1 MNGTVRCLKVPVRH
15 NLLDE
20 RQKMFKSGSEA
31 QSASKAQ
38 SLGWT
43 AQLDVY
49 WHGRKQTMANNGHSK
64 QSKKLFAMLF
74 IQDSMMNLKTIPYF
88 FLCKYVVWSLVVA
101 QSITACLFKAV
112 TFFRKIPWYPTFLEF
127 SLITE
132 TLAIFFYGKSKKRK
146 EISSLFDR
154 NEWQSFMKRWPNVL
168 LSGRLVLIS
177 TNIFFYPVLHNLWC
191 RRHLFTI
198 KYRNG
203 KFLKIQNQSQLE
215 FLFIRTI

>member
-1 MNGTVRCLKVPVRH
+1 
-15 NLLDE
+15 
-20 RQKMFKSGSEA
+20 MFKSGSEA

-64 QSKKLFAMLF
+64 QSKKLFAMPF
-74 IQDSMMNLKTIPYF
+74 IKDSMMNLKTIPYF

-132 TLAIFFYGKSKKRK
+132 TLAIFFMANPKSEKKLARSLI
-146 EISSLFDR
+146 EMNGNPLWNSDQMSFFEVDLSLSAQTSSFI
-154 NEWQSFMKRWPNVL
+154 QS
-168 LSGRLVLIS
+168 S
-177 TNIFFYPVLHNLWC
+177 TTCGVS
-191 RRHLFTI
+191 TI
-198 KYRNG
+198 C
-203 KFLKIQNQSQLE
+203 LQLN
-215 FLFIRTI
+215 TKTGNC